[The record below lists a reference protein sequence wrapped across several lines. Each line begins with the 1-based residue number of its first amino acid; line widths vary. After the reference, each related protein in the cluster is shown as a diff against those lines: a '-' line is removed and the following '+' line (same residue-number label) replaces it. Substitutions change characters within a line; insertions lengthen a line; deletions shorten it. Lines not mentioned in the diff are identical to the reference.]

1 MKIRVFHPSA
11 EQYAG
16 QIVATALLRSFTA
29 AQVVSHAD
37 LVSFGDTSP
46 GDAGVWINPPEE
58 AADTLAQI
66 LTRGGKA
73 LVLGRLGPRVAES
86 LKLELRGPLAL
97 PAEWADCQ
105 PHEHTH
111 HDESLAGVRYER
123 AHELGRLSP
132 HASRPLCRFDLTHEW
147 NNLGFGR
154 ITADGSAWSLQSA
167 ILAGSST
174 PIARL
179 ATPDGDELLYAALTE
194 SPRGAALWFNR
205 PVGPVDSLEWR
216 VVESFFGDYRP
227 DDLPCFPYLS
237 EVPEPFR
244 GVVCPRLDCDES
256 VVPSG
261 PLVELYRSYGLPL
274 SLALQTRP
282 EIDADDVR
290 FMQALLA
297 GGGSV
302 VSHSVHHY
310 LDWGGT
316 YETAQAE
323 ALASRDWFDRQLPEA
338 TPVRYAVSPFHQNAP
353 YAVSALAD
361 CGYEG
366 FVGGIIANDP
376 EYLFGR
382 AGRAPFSERPIVS
395 LSTQCLL
402 HGDCLGRYGE
412 SVDVYVE
419 SFARHL
425 AAGSMFGYLDHPF
438 SDRNQYGW
446 ESESQRCDVHRRLI
460 ERILPQADLWW
471 ANLDDVLGFLR
482 QRDAALVE
490 QGAGGTLTVEA
501 ASDNPRTPL
510 AILWKGKRFAH

>member
-227 DDLPCFPYLS
+227 DDLPCFP
-237 EVPEPFR
+237 
-244 GVVCPRLDCDES
+244 
-256 VVPSG
+256 
-261 PLVELYRSYGLPL
+261 
-274 SLALQTRP
+274 
-282 EIDADDVR
+282 
-290 FMQALLA
+290 
-297 GGGSV
+297 
-302 VSHSVHHY
+302 
-310 LDWGGT
+310 
-316 YETAQAE
+316 
-323 ALASRDWFDRQLPEA
+323 
-338 TPVRYAVSPFHQNAP
+338 
-353 YAVSALAD
+353 
-361 CGYEG
+361 
-366 FVGGIIANDP
+366 
-376 EYLFGR
+376 
-382 AGRAPFSERPIVS
+382 
-395 LSTQCLL
+395 
-402 HGDCLGRYGE
+402 
-412 SVDVYVE
+412 
-419 SFARHL
+419 
-425 AAGSMFGYLDHPF
+425 
-438 SDRNQYGW
+438 
-446 ESESQRCDVHRRLI
+446 
-460 ERILPQADLWW
+460 
-471 ANLDDVLGFLR
+471 
-482 QRDAALVE
+482 
-490 QGAGGTLTVEA
+490 
-501 ASDNPRTPL
+501 
-510 AILWKGKRFAH
+510 